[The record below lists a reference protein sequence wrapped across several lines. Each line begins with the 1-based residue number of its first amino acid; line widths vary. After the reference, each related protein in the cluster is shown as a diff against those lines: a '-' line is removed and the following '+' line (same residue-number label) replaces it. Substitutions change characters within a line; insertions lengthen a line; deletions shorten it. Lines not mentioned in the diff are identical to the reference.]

1 MTTDTRNGQTE
12 VEILTRIGI
21 PLVLGDRTWRV
32 KPRTMKQ
39 DREWLAAVQERII
52 GRIDG
57 LDTVDSIPG
66 IISSLGEVT
75 DDMLALIFAYDTT
88 GQLDAE
94 WIAENVFTPEITA
107 AFTTLVEE
115 AYPPFAVSRRLVPA
129 DRQAAIIGQMIT
141 WAIDATLRRTPSP
154 SAEPTSSPSTS
165 GDSARPKKSTTRS
178 RTGSSRS

>member
-52 GRIDG
+52 G
-57 LDTVDSIPG
+57 
-66 IISSLGEVT
+66 
-75 DDMLALIFAYDTT
+75 
-88 GQLDAE
+88 
-94 WIAENVFTPEITA
+94 
-107 AFTTLVEE
+107 
-115 AYPPFAVSRRLVPA
+115 
-129 DRQAAIIGQMIT
+129 QMIG

-154 SAEPTSSPSTS
+154 SDGPTNSPSTS
-165 GDSARPKKSTTRS
+165 GVSARPKKSTTRS